1 MELAGTVGGV
11 AGAIKG
17 AFLGFSL
24 YGWVGLV
31 LGMPIG
37 FLGGIIISVSL
48 VFLVF
53 FIGIQKE
60 KFHEHWKQKN
70 TLEK

>member
-1 MELAGTVGGV
+1 MELAGTAGGIT
-11 AGAIKG
+11 GAIKG
-17 AFLGFSL
+17 ASFGFSL
-24 YGWVGLV
+24 YGLVGLI
-31 LGMPIG
+31 LGIPIG

-60 KFHEHWKQKN
+60 KFHQYWKLKN
-70 TLEK
+70 VFRK